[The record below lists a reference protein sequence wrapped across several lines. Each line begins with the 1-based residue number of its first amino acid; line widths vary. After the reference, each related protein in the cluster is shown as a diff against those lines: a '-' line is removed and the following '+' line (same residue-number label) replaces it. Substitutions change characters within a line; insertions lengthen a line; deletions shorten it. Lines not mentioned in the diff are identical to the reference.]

1 MPLDAAGRF
10 RTEETVVRRPRLP
23 VRMPWREVFPLSR
36 RLTAFGR
43 MLRAKQAIGKCL
55 GFLCQGRRLD
65 GFLLSEGQPIIGRCS
80 PPGPPAIPGLQV
92 SLFRADGLHPRTC
105 NHPFSGA
112 EFFRRLSVPGLC
124 VFGRFFARMRPG
136 FSFRQ
141 PPDRGPFSPLRS
153 ESLFPARRQVLSS
166 VSFSPR
172 KGPPGVDFAALF
184 VPRDPEWTIPPAAPK
199 AVRILNPSIRSGWS
213 SFPSSFDPKTF
224 IPSFRVE
231 NFRISISN
239 RGDGLALLPGGRISP
254 SGAPVENERGNRFF
268 PHRRFAGDP
277 RAGAGCFLS
286 L

>member
-1 MPLDAAGRF
+1 MGFCF
-10 RTEETVVRRPRLP
+10 RMVH
-23 VRMPWREVFPLSR
+23 PLSAAAPLR
-36 RLTAFGR
+36 VLRPSRDCGFPISGR
-43 MLRAKQAIGKCL
+43 MDFI
-55 GFLCQGRRLD
+55 
-65 GFLLSEGQPIIGRCS
+65 
-80 PPGPPAIPGLQV
+80 PGPAAVPFPGLI
-92 SLFRADGLHPRTC
+92 
-105 NHPFSGA
+105 FSGGFPYRA
-112 EFFRRLSVPGLC
+112 YAFLAGSLPGC
-124 VFGRFFARMRPG
+124 GR
-136 FSFRQ
+136 FSFRR

-199 AVRILNPSIRSGWS
+199 AVRILNPSIPPSDPGWS